1 MVLCQG
7 AARNISLWSD
17 ERKMAKITTA
27 QLLKMKQKGEK
38 ITALTAYDASF
49 AKLFADA
56 GVEVIL
62 IGDSL
67 GMVLQGHS
75 DTLPVTTAEIAYH
88 TRCVRAGAPLAFVI
102 ADMPFM
108 SYATVE
114 QAMQNATPLMQAGAN
129 MVKLEGGDFLLPT
142 IKALTE
148 RGIPVCG
155 HLGLTP
161 QSVHVFG
168 GFKVQGRDEQAAD
181 LMVQQ
186 AIALQEAG
194 AQLLVVECIPS
205 ALAERISK
213 ALVIPVIG
221 IGAGKETDGQI
232 LVMHDLLGI
241 SSGYI
246 PKFSKNFLQE
256 TGEIKQAIGKYI
268 QDVKQGQFPGP
279 EHSF

>member
-1 MVLCQG
+1 
-7 AARNISLWSD
+7 
-17 ERKMAKITTA
+17 MAKITTA

-142 IKALTE
+142 IKALTANGFNVKLVNGFNG
-148 RGIPVCG
+148 RTRI
-155 HLGLTP
+155 
-161 QSVHVFG
+161 HV
-168 GFKVQGRDEQAAD
+168 K
-181 LMVQQ
+181 
-186 AIALQEAG
+186 
-194 AQLLVVECIPS
+194 
-205 ALAERISK
+205 
-213 ALVIPVIG
+213 
-221 IGAGKETDGQI
+221 
-232 LVMHDLLGI
+232 
-241 SSGYI
+241 
-246 PKFSKNFLQE
+246 
-256 TGEIKQAIGKYI
+256 
-268 QDVKQGQFPGP
+268 
-279 EHSF
+279 